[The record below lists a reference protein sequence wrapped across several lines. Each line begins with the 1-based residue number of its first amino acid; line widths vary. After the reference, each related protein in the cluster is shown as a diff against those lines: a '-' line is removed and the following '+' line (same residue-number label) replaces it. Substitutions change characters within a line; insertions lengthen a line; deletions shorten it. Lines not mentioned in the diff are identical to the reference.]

1 MEENKKFLENNFVKE
16 FLAAYDECHTAKE
29 SEKIRTKKVGDIG
42 ESIGATYTLTGAIEY
57 VSDTIN
63 GTKQVY
69 LALPTVEG
77 KKLSLMALMGVSSLD
92 GYEFDKEIE
101 VEFDNENGEKQTKK
115 VKATAKATD
124 KEKAWKPATRT
135 LLELAAKIDEG
146 VIDLK
151 NQKATYLGTAVR
163 PYFAKK
169 TDTMFG
175 ESFKKDYK
183 RAMVVRMWS
192 VQ

>member
-16 FLAAYDECHTAKE
+16 FLAAYDECHTAEDSK
-29 SEKIRTKKVGDIG
+29 KIRTKKVGDIG

-92 GYEFDKEIE
+92 GYEFANEVE
-101 VEFDNENGEKQTKK
+101 VEFDDDKGEKQTKK
-115 VKATAKATD
+115 VKATATAESKD
-124 KEKAWKPATRT
+124 KVWKPVTRT

-146 VIDLK
+146 VVDLK

-163 PYFAKK
+163 PYSAKQS
-169 TDTMFG
+169 DTMFG
-175 ESFKKDYK
+175 ESFKKGYK

-192 VQ
+192 VK

>member
-92 GYEFDKEIE
+92 GYEFDKDIE
-101 VEFDNENGEKQTKK
+101 VEFDNEQDEKQTKK
-115 VKATAKATD
+115 VKATAKAAD
-124 KEKAWKPATRT
+124 KAKVWKPATRT

-183 RAMVVRMWS
+183 RAMVVRLWS